1 MYPEAFN
8 KTIEELEKLPGVGH
22 KTALRYAFRLLKMSK
37 EELDEFSRAIEGLSS
52 IRQCSVC
59 GFLSDEEECLF
70 CKDETRDHSKIMIV
84 ETSQDAVAIEKT
96 GSYRGLYHVL
106 GSLIS
111 SSKGVFPEDIKFD
124 KLLNRA
130 DSVQEII
137 IALSSTMDGEM
148 TSLYISK
155 LLETKGVK
163 GTRLASGLPMG
174 SSLDYADD
182 LTLIQALTNRK
193 EIKL

>member
-84 ETSQDAVAIEKT
+84 ETSQDAVAIDKA
-96 GSYRGLYHVL
+96 GSYRGVYHVL
-106 GSLIS
+106 GSRIS

-163 GTRLASGLPMG
+163 VTRLASGLPMG

-193 EIKL
+193 EIK

>member
-96 GSYRGLYHVL
+96 GSYKGLYHVL

-163 GTRLASGLPMG
+163 VTRLASGLPMG

-193 EIKL
+193 EIK

>member
-1 MYPEAFN
+1 
-8 KTIEELEKLPGVGH
+8 
-22 KTALRYAFRLLKMSK
+22 
-37 EELDEFSRAIEGLSS
+37 
-52 IRQCSVC
+52 
-59 GFLSDEEECLF
+59 
-70 CKDETRDHSKIMIV
+70 MIV

-163 GTRLASGLPMG
+163 VTRLASGLPMG

-193 EIKL
+193 EIK

>member
-84 ETSQDAVAIEKT
+84 ETSQDAVAVEKT

-155 LLETKGVK
+155 LLETKRVK
-163 GTRLASGLPMG
+163 VTRLASGLPMG

-193 EIKL
+193 EIK

>member
-52 IRQCSVC
+52 IRQCSVG

-163 GTRLASGLPMG
+163 VTRLASGLPMG

-193 EIKL
+193 EIK

>member
-22 KTALRYAFRLLKMSK
+22 KTALRYAFSLLKMSK

-163 GTRLASGLPMG
+163 VTRLASGLPMG

-193 EIKL
+193 EIK

>member
-22 KTALRYAFRLLKMSK
+22 KTALRYAFILLKMSK

-163 GTRLASGLPMG
+163 VTRLASGLPMG

-193 EIKL
+193 EIK

>member
-52 IRQCSVC
+52 IRQCC

-163 GTRLASGLPMG
+163 VTRLASGLPMG

-193 EIKL
+193 EIK

>member
-37 EELDEFSRAIEGLSS
+37 DELDEFSRAIEGLSS
-52 IRQCSVC
+52 IRRCSVC

-163 GTRLASGLPMG
+163 VTRLASGLPMG

-193 EIKL
+193 EIK

>member
-37 EELDEFSRAIEGLSS
+37 EELDEFSMAIEGLSS

-163 GTRLASGLPMG
+163 VTRLASGLPMG

-193 EIKL
+193 EIK

>member
-163 GTRLASGLPMG
+163 VTRLATGLPMG

-193 EIKL
+193 EIK

>member
-1 MYPEAFN
+1 MYPEDFN

-163 GTRLASGLPMG
+163 VTRLASGLPMG

-193 EIKL
+193 EIK

>member
-8 KTIEELEKLPGVGH
+8 KIIEELEKLPGVGY
-22 KTALRYAFRLLKMSK
+22 KTALRYAFRLLKLSK
-37 EELDEFSRAIEGLSS
+37 EELRDFSEAVDNLGE

-59 GFLSDEEECLF
+59 GFLSDEDECLF
-70 CKDETRDHSKIMIV
+70 CKDESRDHSKIMIV
-84 ETSQDAVAIEKT
+84 ENSQDAVAIEKT
-96 GSYRGLYHVL
+96 GSYKGLYHVL

-111 SSKGVFPEDIKFD
+111 SSKGVFPEDINFD
-124 KLLNRA
+124 KLLNRL
-130 DSVQEII
+130 DGTDEII

-155 LLETKGVK
+155 LLETRSVK
-163 GTRLASGLPMG
+163 VTRLASGLPIG

-182 LTLIQALTNRK
+182 LTLIQALNNRK
-193 EIKL
+193 EIR

>member
-111 SSKGVFPEDIKFD
+111 SSKGVFSEDIKFD

-163 GTRLASGLPMG
+163 VTRLASGLPMG

-193 EIKL
+193 EIK

>member
-155 LLETKGVK
+155 LLETKEVK
-163 GTRLASGLPMG
+163 VTRLASGLPMG

-193 EIKL
+193 EIK

>member
-96 GSYRGLYHVL
+96 SSYRGLYHVL

-163 GTRLASGLPMG
+163 VTRLASGLPMG

-193 EIKL
+193 EIK

>member
-22 KTALRYAFRLLKMSK
+22 KPALRYAFRLLKMSK

-163 GTRLASGLPMG
+163 VTRLASGLPMG

-193 EIKL
+193 EIK

>member
-193 EIKL
+193 EIK

>member
-130 DSVQEII
+130 DSVHEII

-163 GTRLASGLPMG
+163 VTRLASGLPMG

-193 EIKL
+193 EIK

>member
-37 EELDEFSRAIEGLSS
+37 EELDEFSRAIEGLSN

-148 TSLYISK
+148 TYLYISK

-163 GTRLASGLPMG
+163 VTRLASGLPMG

-193 EIKL
+193 EIK

>member
-37 EELDEFSRAIEGLSS
+37 EELDEFSRAIEGLAS

-163 GTRLASGLPMG
+163 VTRLASGLPMG

-193 EIKL
+193 EIK

>member
-163 GTRLASGLPMG
+163 VTRLASGLTMG

-193 EIKL
+193 EIK

>member
-8 KTIEELEKLPGVGH
+8 KTIEELEKLPGVGS

-163 GTRLASGLPMG
+163 VTRLASGLPMG

-193 EIKL
+193 EIK

>member
-96 GSYRGLYHVL
+96 GGYRGLYHVL

-163 GTRLASGLPMG
+163 VTRLASGLPMG

-193 EIKL
+193 EIK

>member
-106 GSLIS
+106 GTLIS

-163 GTRLASGLPMG
+163 VTRLASGLPMG

-193 EIKL
+193 EIK

>member
-52 IRQCSVC
+52 IRQCSGC

-163 GTRLASGLPMG
+163 VTRLASGLPMG

-193 EIKL
+193 EIK

>member
-111 SSKGVFPEDIKFD
+111 SSKGVFPEDIKFY

-163 GTRLASGLPMG
+163 VTRLASGLPMG

-193 EIKL
+193 EIK

>member
-137 IALSSTMDGEM
+137 IALSSNIECEIN
-148 TSLYISK
+148 SLYISK
-155 LLETKGVK
+155 LLDTKGVK
-163 GTRLASGLPMG
+163 VTRLASGLPMG

-193 EIKL
+193 EIK

>member
-155 LLETKGVK
+155 LLETNGVK
-163 GTRLASGLPMG
+163 VTRLASGLPMG

-193 EIKL
+193 EIK

>member
-137 IALSSTMDGEM
+137 IALSSTMDGET

-163 GTRLASGLPMG
+163 VTRLASGLPMG

-193 EIKL
+193 EIK

>member
-8 KTIEELEKLPGVGH
+8 KTIEELEKLPGVRH

-163 GTRLASGLPMG
+163 VTRLASGLPMG

-193 EIKL
+193 EIK

>member
-8 KTIEELEKLPGVGH
+8 KTIEELEKMPGVGH

-52 IRQCSVC
+52 IRQSSVC

-84 ETSQDAVAIEKT
+84 ETSQDAVAVEKT

-163 GTRLASGLPMG
+163 VTRLASGLPMG

-193 EIKL
+193 EIK

>member
-130 DSVQEII
+130 DSEQEII
-137 IALSSTMDGEM
+137 ISLSSTMDGEM

-163 GTRLASGLPMG
+163 VTRLASGLPMG

-193 EIKL
+193 EIK

>member
-163 GTRLASGLPMG
+163 VTRLASGLPMG

-182 LTLIQALTNRK
+182 LTLIQALANRK
-193 EIKL
+193 EIK

>member
-96 GSYRGLYHVL
+96 GSYKGLYHVL

-137 IALSSTMDGEM
+137 IALSSTMDGEI

-163 GTRLASGLPMG
+163 VTRLASGLPMG

-193 EIKL
+193 EIK

>member
-37 EELDEFSRAIEGLSS
+37 EELDEFSRAIEGLSI

-163 GTRLASGLPMG
+163 VTRLASGLPMG

-193 EIKL
+193 EIK

>member
-155 LLETKGVK
+155 LLETKRVK
-163 GTRLASGLPMG
+163 VTRLASGLPMG

-182 LTLIQALTNRK
+182 LTLIQALANRK
-193 EIKL
+193 EIK

>member
-96 GSYRGLYHVL
+96 GSYKGLYHVL

-148 TSLYISK
+148 TSMYISK

-163 GTRLASGLPMG
+163 VTRLASGLPMG

-193 EIKL
+193 EIK

>member
-8 KTIEELEKLPGVGH
+8 KTIEELEKLPGEGH

-70 CKDETRDHSKIMIV
+70 CKDETRDHSKIIIV

-163 GTRLASGLPMG
+163 VTRLASGLPMG

-193 EIKL
+193 EIK

>member
-96 GSYRGLYHVL
+96 GSYRVLYHVL

-163 GTRLASGLPMG
+163 VTRLASGLPMG

-193 EIKL
+193 EIK